1 MRCVK
6 RFTFVCKIY
15 FVIFLNCISNSK
27 VYCMIRTTVLS
38 LSLSLPLIICLGL
51 ESCAIIRV
59 LHISCCDVL
68 YSEVYLKVL
77 SLNNV
82 VLP

>member
-1 MRCVK
+1 MRCQK
-6 RFTFVCKIY
+6 IYFCACKIY
-15 FVIFLNCISNSK
+15 FVIFINCISFSK

-38 LSLSLPLIICLGL
+38 LSPPLIICLGL

-68 YSEVYLKVL
+68 YSEVYSKVL
-77 SLNNV
+77 SLNNI
-82 VLP
+82 VLL

>member
-6 RFTFVCKIY
+6 RFTFACKIY
-15 FVIFLNCISNSK
+15 FVIFLNCISFLT
-27 VYCMIRTTVLS
+27 VYCMIRTTV

-68 YSEVYLKVL
+68 YSEVY
-77 SLNNV
+77 
-82 VLP
+82 

>member
-6 RFTFVCKIY
+6 RFTFACKIY
-15 FVIFLNCISNSK
+15 FVIFLNCISFLK
-27 VYCMIRTTVLS
+27 VYCMIRTTV
-38 LSLSLPLIICLGL
+38 LSLPLIICLGL

-68 YSEVYLKVL
+68 YSEVY
-77 SLNNV
+77 
-82 VLP
+82 